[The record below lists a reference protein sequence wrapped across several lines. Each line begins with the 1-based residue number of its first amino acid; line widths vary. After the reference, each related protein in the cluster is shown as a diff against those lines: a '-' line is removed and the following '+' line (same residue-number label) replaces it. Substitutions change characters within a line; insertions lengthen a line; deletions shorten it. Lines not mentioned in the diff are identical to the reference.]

1 MKDIHWKS
9 TMKKM
14 VNSRTPAQPS
24 SKGKKSGLDICSE
37 TPKFLNPAIS
47 KTPFAK
53 WRRAKVT
60 PGSAALL
67 ALSSKKLRLKRPKDG
82 ACTPRKSKLAFSK
95 RIRVSGGGNVTP
107 VKTLPRKQKEESC
120 AETSF
125 KKVDLRAN
133 SSKLR
138 FPNGK
143 VSFNHTLIYR
153 QFFDFHAT
161 SSAR

>member
-37 TPKFLNPAIS
+37 TPKSLNPAIS

-53 WRRAKVT
+53 WRRVKAT

-95 RIRVSGGGNVTP
+95 RIRVSGSGNITP
-107 VKTLPRKQKEESC
+107 VKTLPGKQKEESC

>member
-37 TPKFLNPAIS
+37 TPKSLNPAIS

-53 WRRAKVT
+53 WRRVKAT

-95 RIRVSGGGNVTP
+95 RIRVVSGSGNITP

-143 VSFNHTLIYR
+143 VSNVRI
-153 QFFDFHAT
+153 
-161 SSAR
+161 